1 MDLVY
6 LGARLLW
13 SISQCIIDL
22 GLVLVYNGLYWCPST
37 MVYFAMHS
45 RCCSTHHRWLT
56 LPLLVHTMTLLAKAA
71 HFPHNF
77 DKDKLSDGLLSGL
90 LCLYCLITKQHCE
103 RINFLPDYSLRNYTP
118 GAGGWKLKPMSAGN
132 PVGMQT
138 RLCKVSFQARL
149 EKIPKHFT
157 EKYKQFCREI
167 QKNN

>member
-1 MDLVY
+1 MLGLQALPCLSTMDLVY

-22 GLVLVYNGLYWCPST
+22 GLVIVYNGLYWCPST

-77 DKDKLSDGLLSGL
+77 DKDKLSDGLLRGL
-90 LCLYCLITKQHCE
+90 LCLYCLICYTIYLFWHKNALFDEHNGDE
-103 RINFLPDYSLRNYTP
+103 RSLVIFHWQRMLFNKSYYWLL
-118 GAGGWKLKPMSAGN
+118 AF
-132 PVGMQT
+132 
-138 RLCKVSFQARL
+138 R
-149 EKIPKHFT
+149 
-157 EKYKQFCREI
+157 
-167 QKNN
+167 

>member
-1 MDLVY
+1 MRGLQALPCLSTMDLVY

-13 SISQCIIDL
+13 SFSQCIIDL
-22 GLVLVYNGLYWCPST
+22 GLVLVYDGLYWCLST

-45 RCCSTHHRWLT
+45 HCCSTHHRWLT
-56 LPLLVHTMTLLAKAA
+56 LPLLVPTMTLLAKAA

-118 GAGGWKLKPMSAGN
+118 GAGGWKLKPGRCRKSCQAQPPSSLLRAAG
-132 PVGMQT
+132 
-138 RLCKVSFQARL
+138 
-149 EKIPKHFT
+149 I
-157 EKYKQFCREI
+157 
-167 QKNN
+167 

>member
-1 MDLVY
+1 MRGLQALPCLSTMDLVY
-6 LGARLLW
+6 LGAHLLW

-37 MVYFAMHS
+37 MVYFAMHL

-118 GAGGWKLKPMSAGN
+118 GAGGWKLKPGRCRKSCQAQPPSSLLRAAG
-132 PVGMQT
+132 
-138 RLCKVSFQARL
+138 
-149 EKIPKHFT
+149 I
-157 EKYKQFCREI
+157 
-167 QKNN
+167 